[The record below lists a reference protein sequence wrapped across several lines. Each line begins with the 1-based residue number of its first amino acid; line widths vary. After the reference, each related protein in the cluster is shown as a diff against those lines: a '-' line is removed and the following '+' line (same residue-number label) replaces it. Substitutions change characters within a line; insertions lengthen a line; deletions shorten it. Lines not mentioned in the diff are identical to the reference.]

1 MKHIHSV
8 KAILILSGLL
18 LLLVGCDRM
27 NDIQEKY
34 ASQEERVYLAK
45 PQPLRYSPGVGRVKL
60 VWSNGTDMRIDNTVI
75 YWNDRKDSI
84 VKPVSMTS
92 TAAYEDSVTV
102 EGLPEGSL
110 TFEFKNKNSRGDCSL
125 TTTMPVT
132 IWGPNFVG
140 RELTPRRIDAHIYSF
155 LTAEFSIDLS
165 TCMPNDHVAYSHFRY
180 TDKSGEEKVVKVDRG
195 VDHVVLEGFPEAGE
209 LFLTSTF
216 FIDSGIDSL
225 YSEAVSVKSPEAIHS
240 SGKRIDVG
248 NGFSS
253 KYYNREGALYEW
265 LENGAFNI
273 WTVSDGEFTLSQTTG
288 EIASRSVYRE
298 FFHYGSDR
306 FIGVT
311 IDNSNLN
318 MFQWVSS
325 DTPSVNLIAGSFG
338 SKFKFDYFIPMN
350 GYFLS
355 LNSIAGGS
363 LLYWPVRNDG
373 SWPSSIGTSRSSSFH
388 YPLITV
394 WHKESLVVVDN
405 DGFLWLIPTSSSGV
419 LGTPRNIGQGWNKFS
434 SLLLVGDY
442 MLAMDAEGAFH
453 QFHFDLDHYWIVD

>member
-8 KAILILSGLL
+8 KALLIMSGLFL
-18 LLLVGCDRM
+18 LLAGCDRM

-60 VWSNGTDMRIDNTVI
+60 VWSNGTDSRIDNTVI
-75 YWNDRKDSI
+75 FWNDRNDSI
-84 VKPVSMTS
+84 VKPVSTA
-92 TAAYEDSVTV
+92 TAAEHEDSIIV

-110 TFEFKNKNSRGDCSL
+110 TFEFKNKNSRGESSL
-125 TTTMPVT
+125 VTTLPVT
-132 IWGPNFVG
+132 VWGPNFVG
-140 RELTPRRIDAHIYSF
+140 RELTPRRIDSYIYSF
-155 LTAEFSIDLS
+155 QTSVFSIDLS
-165 TCMPNDHVAYSHFRY
+165 TCMPNDHVAYSHLKY
-180 TDKSGEEKVVKVDRG
+180 TDNSGNERVVKVDRG
-195 VDHVVLEGFPEAGE
+195 VDHVTLDDFPEASE

-216 FIDSGIDSL
+216 FLDSGIDSL
-225 YSEAVSVKSPEAIHS
+225 YSDAVSVKSPEAIHS
-240 SGKRIDVG
+240 SGKLVDVG

-253 KYYNREGALYEW
+253 KYYNRDGALYEW

-273 WTVSDGEFTLSQTTG
+273 WTVSDGKFTLSQTTD
-288 EIASRSVYRE
+288 EIASRSIYRE
-298 FFHYGSDR
+298 FFHYAADR

-318 MFQWVSS
+318 MFRWVSS
-325 DTPSVNLIAGSFG
+325 DSPYVSLIAGGFG
-338 SKFKFDYFIPMN
+338 GKFKFDYFIPVN

-373 SWPSSIGTSRSSSFH
+373 SWPSSIGTNRSSSFH
-388 YPLITV
+388 YPLFTV
-394 WHKESLVVVDN
+394 WQKEALVVADN
-405 DGFLWLIPTSSSGV
+405 DGFLWLIPLSASGV

-442 MLAMDAEGAFH
+442 MMAMDSDGVFH
-453 QFHFDLDHYWIVD
+453 QYHFDLDHYWIVD